1 MLPYHIHP
9 SSTPKEQEYPLGCA
23 GVTIAEVGGEG
34 LLHQAGWRSCHF
46 EFWGCSHAARI
57 LGLIPV
63 LHVFLP
69 LAHANMECSE
79 LGVEVPHSWL
89 SQRDAWPFVL
99 PRLRSGGPS
108 PRSSQFPFWPVS
120 NSQVAIKYC
129 LASLCSA
136 CTYSR
141 IATQGTCWG
150 RMNDRP
156 KRAPSMP
163 RLPDT

>member
-1 MLPYHIHP
+1 M
-9 SSTPKEQEYPLGCA
+9 GCA

-46 EFWGCSHAARI
+46 EFWGCSHAAGI

-79 LGVEVPHSWL
+79 LGVEVPHHWL

-99 PRLRSGGPS
+99 PQLRYRRTWPKKFTISLLACQQQPGGNKML
-108 PRSSQFPFWPVS
+108 FGF
-120 NSQVAIKYC
+120 
-129 LASLCSA
+129 SLF
-136 CTYSR
+136 
-141 IATQGTCWG
+141 
-150 RMNDRP
+150 
-156 KRAPSMP
+156 
-163 RLPDT
+163 

>member
-1 MLPYHIHP
+1 MFPMILSREDYGTGTLQSLHFLNPCSEGIHILLCNLKQKIFRRYGRRAKYRPAGNRKSQTPLLPYHIHP
-9 SSTPKEQEYPLGCA
+9 SSTPKEQECPLGCA

-46 EFWGCSHAARI
+46 EFWGCSHAAGI

-69 LAHANMECSE
+69 LAHANMQCSE

-99 PRLRSGGPS
+99 PQLRYR
-108 PRSSQFPFWPVS
+108 RS
-120 NSQVAIKYC
+120 
-129 LASLCSA
+129 
-136 CTYSR
+136 
-141 IATQGTCWG
+141 
-150 RMNDRP
+150 
-156 KRAPSMP
+156 
-163 RLPDT
+163 